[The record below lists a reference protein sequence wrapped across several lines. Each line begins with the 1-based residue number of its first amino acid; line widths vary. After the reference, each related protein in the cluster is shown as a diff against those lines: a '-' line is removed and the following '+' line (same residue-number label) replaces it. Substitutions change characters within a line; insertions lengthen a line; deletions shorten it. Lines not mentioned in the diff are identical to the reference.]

1 MSFIDQCMAV
11 IEFATLFAASAF
23 FAWASESWKDTTKLI
38 FLMLSA
44 FVFKVAVNEVT
55 FANFGIAR
63 FDQWT
68 PLTWGTLGLF
78 LGAVSGAL
86 LRTFRLRPR

>member
-23 FAWASESWKDTTKLI
+23 FAWTSESWKGATGLVLIMCCVFILKL
-38 FLMLSA
+38 
-44 FVFKVAVNEVT
+44 VVNEVT
-55 FANFGIAR
+55 FARFGLAQ

-78 LGAVSGAL
+78 VGAACGAL
-86 LRTFRLRPR
+86 LRIFRLRAK